1 MPKEQ
6 NPHLE
11 LETDQDAIKAFVRR
25 ENADTKAHLYNE
37 RFQQD
42 VDLVRNLLEDPH
54 NMQGVARRGAW
65 LYRFQ
70 QSKEKP
76 RGLWLRMPEVE
87 RVSPEGEWETVFD
100 LDAFCA
106 VEKVEWAW
114 RGAETAWFDPN
125 RAMLCLSL
133 NGSDK
138 CRYLEFDCNTK
149 SFAPNGFDI
158 PPEKGSVTW
167 LDEDTLLWSTAAHE
181 NEATSSG
188 WSRLVKKLTR
198 GTNAADAPTLF
209 EGEYEDVVIEAY
221 VELDRDKPVVFVSR
235 FREIG
240 KEEVTCLNEGRPSA
254 VLPTPGDTQVTNSAT
269 HYAYV
274 VKRLGGTP
282 GALMVGKIGGA
293 PAREVAV
300 PSHRRFVRPETVMV
314 LRTHVLW
321 IETDNL
327 TDRLFSLSLEDPSAE
342 PIEIL
347 PPETGGTLGIWMHDA
362 QATVDGPEDVQ
373 LTIRGFLLS
382 PRVYL
387 FNLREGTG
395 GITWRKLWQAPEAF
409 DASGLKVELHEALS
423 DDGTLVPYHL
433 VTPIGRSGDL
443 PVLVKGYGGYGA
455 SMFPFYDKI
464 LGTLWLAR
472 GGGFALAH
480 IRGGGEFGP
489 DWHLSAVRNQRDR
502 AFEDF
507 AAISRDL
514 TRRGIASSNRI
525 ACHGRSNGGLLT
537 GVMLTRYPE
546 LFGAVWSSVGV
557 YDMLRYHLFPA
568 GRAWIDEYGD
578 PDQADAREWLRAYSP
593 IHQIPLQDDRE
604 LPHCLIDTNS
614 NDDRVDP
621 SHARRFAAA
630 LKQAGHR
637 PLFFEHSDGGHHG
650 SSSSDAWAF
659 EEVLGYQFLWQ
670 SIGQIT
676 E

>member
-1 MPKEQ
+1 M
-6 NPHLE
+6 
-11 LETDQDAIKAFVRR
+11 
-25 ENADTKAHLYNE
+25 
-37 RFQQD
+37 
-42 VDLVRNLLEDPH
+42 
-54 NMQGVARRGAW
+54 
-65 LYRFQ
+65 
-70 QSKEKP
+70 
-76 RGLWLRMPEVE
+76 
-87 RVSPEGEWETVFD
+87 
-100 LDAFCA
+100 
-106 VEKVEWAW
+106 
-114 RGAETAWFDPN
+114 
-125 RAMLCLSL
+125 
-133 NGSDK
+133 
-138 CRYLEFDCNTK
+138 
-149 SFAPNGFDI
+149 
-158 PPEKGSVTW
+158 
-167 LDEDTLLWSTAAHE
+167 
-181 NEATSSG
+181 
-188 WSRLVKKLTR
+188 
-198 GTNAADAPTLF
+198 
-209 EGEYEDVVIEAY
+209 
-221 VELDRDKPVVFVSR
+221 
-235 FREIG
+235 
-240 KEEVTCLNEGRPSA
+240 
-254 VLPTPGDTQVTNSAT
+254 
-269 HYAYV
+269 
-274 VKRLGGTP
+274 
-282 GALMVGKIGGA
+282 
-293 PAREVAV
+293 
-300 PSHRRFVRPETVMV
+300 
-314 LRTHVLW
+314 
-321 IETDNL
+321 
-327 TDRLFSLSLEDPSAE
+327 
-342 PIEIL
+342 
-347 PPETGGTLGIWMHDA
+347 
-362 QATVDGPEDVQ
+362 Q

-514 TRRGIASSNRI
+514 TRCGIASSNRI